1 MINPSASTTS
11 AATLVASSS
20 SSLFVPNCC
29 SSRSNNNNT
38 TRVGSYTT
46 TNNNTNSNSHNGQH
60 NASSFLSSKNNFIDA
75 EGGNSLLAP
84 SVLAHENANNP
95 HLDPHIKQQQRLPP
109 HRWSHED
116 LSYFFN
122 HQALQTVQHH
132 PQPKIPT
139 SGGGDD
145 APRSSFGSVGDS
157 SSSSNLI
164 PCTNSTTTTRNRLLS
179 FSWFESSTSHHRKEQ
194 LEKTH
199 LETPILEKSTSS
211 PQLVLSPN
219 FGGRKKKATTLI
231 ASCVVCS
238 LSTSIF
244 LMAMI
249 TFLLSNLFM
258 HPVAYMAVSSKQHI
272 LMSKDGDTY
281 RKITH
286 SSNIPEELMQFP
298 DNTIMGNS
306 DEDNQQL
313 GSHRSTA
320 GGVGVGL
327 VHSGNRLI
335 DVSRFHLLKSDHHHT
350 VVGSNLDGNINK
362 QEPSSLSQSST
373 ITLASHSLPQL
384 SSLPNSHIEVHPPFA
399 NLEHEK
405 GMKGSHRERLID
417 YIKALPYK
425 HDPWIDFKLPYKNVT
440 FSSVFDD
447 SMKLRSWYIPA
458 SNIESNKAVIL
469 VHGAFYDRR
478 DVMEHIP
485 YIHKLGVHILLF
497 DMINHGVSDGD
508 NGCALACREWMG
520 VIGAVDYLEGI
531 IPNLEVAI
539 FGTSTGGASSIIA
552 ASQDPR
558 IKAVI
563 AENPFADRILQ
574 IRDVLE
580 VALYKNGW
588 SHQLPKFM
596 SSVIEL
602 IGNYIPSSFIKVV
615 SVLVNWRMC
624 DFRMGN
630 HYHAVDA
637 VKEMTQPM
645 LLIHS
650 KTDKVV
656 HFKHSEIIRSAATG
670 HVEFWVVEDA
680 SHSEIHRHLQN
691 DFEQRVIAFLQKHLF
706 GNQNS
711 KPTVT

>member
-1 MINPSASTTS
+1 MLHPSAATS

-20 SSLFVPNCC
+20 SSLFVPTTTSTSNTNH
-29 SSRSNNNNT
+29 SSNFNTRNHNSNNRRGVWHQ
-38 TRVGSYTT
+38 RVGSYNSSTT
-46 TNNNTNSNSHNGQH
+46 TSTSNGMTHQALSNHV
-60 NASSFLSSKNNFIDA
+60 SSKNN
-75 EGGNSLLAP
+75 NSALHQGSSNKTNHQL
-84 SVLAHENANNP
+84 
-95 HLDPHIKQQQRLPP
+95 PHI
-109 HRWSHED
+109 WSHED

-122 HQALQTVQHH
+122 HVLQTVQ
-132 PQPKIPT
+132 PKIP
-139 SGGGDD
+139 
-145 APRSSFGSVGDS
+145 S
-157 SSSSNLI
+157 SSSPGDETNTQSLI
-164 PCTNSTTTTRNRLLS
+164 PSSSGATTTNVPTTTRKRLLS
-179 FSWFESSTSHHRKEQ
+179 FSWFESSTSHHRQEQ
-194 LEKTH
+194 QTQND
-199 LETPILEKSTSS
+199 TPILERSAST
-211 PQLVLSPN
+211 PQLLSHLPN
-219 FGGRKKKATTLI
+219 PMVGGGRKKKATLV
-231 ASCVVCS
+231 ASCAVCS
-238 LSTSIF
+238 VSTSIF

-286 SSNIPEELMQFP
+286 SSNMPEELMQFP

-306 DEDNQQL
+306 DEENHL
-313 GSHRSTA
+313 GARPHSSTA
-320 GGVGVGL
+320 GGVGIGL
-327 VHSGNRLI
+327 VHSGNRMI
-335 DVSRFHLLKSDHHHT
+335 DVSRFHLLKSDHH
-350 VVGSNLDGNINK
+350 VASNPMETNK
-362 QEPSSLSQSST
+362 QDSSFFSQST
-373 ITLASHSLPQL
+373 SLPEL
-384 SSLPNSHIEVHPPFA
+384 SSLLNSHLEVHPPFA

-417 YIKALPYK
+417 YIEALPYK
-425 HDPWIDFKLPYKNVT
+425 NDPWIDFKLPYKNVT
-440 FSSVFDD
+440 FSSVFDS

-478 DVMEHIP
+478 DVLEHVP

-531 IPNLEVAI
+531 IPNLEVAVM
-539 FGTSTGGASSIIA
+539 GTSTGGASSIIA

-596 SSVIEL
+596 SSVIEV

-630 HYHAVDA
+630 HYHTAEA
-637 VKEMTQPM
+637 VKEMSQPM

-656 HFKHSEIIRSAATG
+656 HFKHSEIIRSSAVG

-680 SHSEIHRHLQN
+680 PHSCIHRHLQN
-691 DFEQRVIAFLQKHLF
+691 DFEDRVVAFLQKHLL
-706 GNQNS
+706 GSNTEAANTLPNS
-711 KPTVT
+711 NTN